1 MSSDRIGFNH
11 SIPAGS
17 IVELI
22 GRVTKGGST
31 SLKVDV
37 EVFVDYMY
45 NDGRDLAIKGTFS
58 FVAVGEDNRPVP
70 VLPDADA

>member
-1 MSSDRIGFNH
+1 MSSDRIDFNH
-11 SIPAGS
+11 LIPAGS
-17 IVELI
+17 IVELV
-22 GRVTKGGST
+22 GRVVKVGNT

-45 NDGRDLAIKGTFS
+45 NDGRELAIKGTFS